1 MGWAHQVSKAQ
12 PKLAQVDPIS
22 LLLVSALWVALHVA
36 FLAVNT
42 AAAQWLQLGRGR
54 AEGDGGGDRDGME
67 QAQRAVA
74 RAIVLVG
81 SQKTLPVCVAVMTQL
96 GGAVGE
102 VGLCIIPC
110 ILAHMLQI
118 VLDSFLVSH
127 WRNADAAAGRQTL
140 T

>member
-1 MGWAHQVSKAQ
+1 VSKAQ
-12 PKLAQVDPIS
+12 PRLALVDPTS
-22 LLLVSALWVALHVA
+22 LLLVSALWMALHIA

-54 AEGDGGGDRDGME
+54 GDGDGDREGRM
-67 QAQRAVA
+67 QAQRAVE

-118 VLDSFLVSH
+118 VLDSFLVSY
-127 WRNADAAAGRQTL
+127 WRNADAAAAGC
-140 T
+140 